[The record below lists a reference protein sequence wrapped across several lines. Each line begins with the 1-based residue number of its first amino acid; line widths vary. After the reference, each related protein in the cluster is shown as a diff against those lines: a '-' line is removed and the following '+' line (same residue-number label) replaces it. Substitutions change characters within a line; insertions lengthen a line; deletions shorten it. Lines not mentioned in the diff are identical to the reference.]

1 MTQVVLIRPGATV
14 YDEQNRVQGILDIPL
29 SERGRA
35 EAELEKLAPRGERIG
50 ALAAAA
56 LVLWGAA
63 LSLGI
68 LRFAP

>member
-35 EAELEKLAPRGERIG
+35 EVAQLVER
-50 ALAAAA
+50 LAA
-56 LVLWGAA
+56 GD
-63 LSLGI
+63 
-68 LRFAP
+68 P